1 MSDFLAPHPIDKHTI
16 HIMPETTI
24 DRRRDVHEQR
34 FGRIEGKLD
43 DIGQSLLIL
52 ARIDERHVN
61 IADNLVKVI
70 DTQGLHASRLAA
82 IERSIPNEL
91 DKRLGTIE
99 QVMPGLKETRGYVM
113 GGIVAGV
120 GMICIAV
127 VALVLR

>member
-1 MSDFLAPHPIDKHTI
+1 M
-16 HIMPETTI
+16 
-24 DRRRDVHEQR
+24 
-34 FGRIEGKLD
+34 
-43 DIGQSLLIL
+43 
-52 ARIDERHVN
+52 N